1 MNLFM
6 RLITSFSIMLL
17 LTFNSA
23 YAVEGAPVLTRI
35 QESGKLVVGTSGTMP
50 LMSEKLMTGE
60 VTGFD
65 VDMAKALA
73 ETMGVKLE
81 LKPMPFDQLVPAL
94 ESGKVDVVISNMTMT
109 VERNMRVAFAGPYF
123 VSGKCLVTKEQDIA
137 KADEPDDLKETDTS
151 IAVVKDTTSENF
163 VKELLPQTQRVAVDN
178 VDKGINMVSKGEVNA
193 FLTDFPICLSVM
205 KRFPD
210 SGFHSVVS
218 LLTYEPI
225 GIALPAN
232 DPLLLNL
239 AENFIERAEQ
249 VGLLQ
254 GLGVKWFG
262 EAKLTLIEEKQT
274 GK

>member
-1 MNLFM
+1 MNLLF
-6 RLITSFSIMLL
+6 RFIFIVSSLCLITLG
-17 LTFNSA
+17 NA
-23 YAVEGAPVLTRI
+23 HAVEGSPVISRI

-60 VTGFD
+60 LAGFD
-65 VDMAKALA
+65 IDMAKAMA

-81 LKPMPFDQLVPAL
+81 LKALPFAELIPAL
-94 ESGKVDVVISNMTMT
+94 ETGKVDMVISNMTMT

-137 KADEPDDLKETDTS
+137 KADEPDDLKEKDVS
-151 IAVVKDTTSENF
+151 IAVVKGTTSENF
-163 VKELLPQTQRVAVDN
+163 VKELLPETRRVPVEN

-210 SGFHSVVS
+210 SGFQSVVS

-232 DPLLLNL
+232 DPLLINL
-239 AENFIERAEQ
+239 TENFIERADQ
-249 VGLLQ
+249 VGLIK
-254 GLGVKWFG
+254 GLGLKWFG
-262 EAKLTLIEEKQT
+262 QAKLTLIED
-274 GK
+274 